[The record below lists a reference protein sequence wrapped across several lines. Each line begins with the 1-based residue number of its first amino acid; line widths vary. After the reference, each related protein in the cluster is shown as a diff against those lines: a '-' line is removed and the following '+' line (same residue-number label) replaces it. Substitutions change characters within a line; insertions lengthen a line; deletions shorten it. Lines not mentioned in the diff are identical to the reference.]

1 MSKSLEPKV
10 AHQNWAWESMLVN
23 LRFGKFDGRGGK
35 GDVVTLLGFIPSELK
50 LHPNEQ
56 NCIRSNDSYEYMNG
70 K

>member
-1 MSKSLEPKV
+1 
-10 AHQNWAWESMLVN
+10 MLVN